1 MTADSTADS
10 VNPLATAVSWLFV
23 PASRPDRFA
32 KAAASGAD
40 AVIIDLEDAV
50 AAGDKATARDHLR
63 AAWPRDTDV
72 PVAVRVNGPRTVEFA
87 DDLAVCRALSPAA
100 VVLPKTESAAQVREA
115 AEASGC
121 RVLPLIET
129 ARGLVN
135 LDGIAAEPASVRLL
149 FGSIDLAL
157 DLGVSDDRALDTAR
171 ADLVRWSAAN
181 GRPAPVDGVTTAVR
195 DADAVTRAAARARAW
210 GFGGKL
216 CIHPAQLP
224 HVRTAFAPT
233 EDELNWARRV
243 LAAGHDAGHDAATT
257 VDGEMID
264 RPVVE
269 RARRILHQVEPAA
282 RHATS

>member
-1 MTADSTADS
+1 MSHPT
-10 VNPLATAVSWLFV
+10 NPLATAVTWLFV
-23 PASRPDRFA
+23 PATHPGRFA

-40 AVIIDLEDAV
+40 AVVVDFEDAV
-50 AAGDKATARDHLR
+50 AADDKAAARERLR
-63 AAWPRDTDV
+63 AAWPRDADV
-72 PVAVRVNGPRTVEFA
+72 PVTVRINGPGTAEYE
-87 DDLAVCRALSPAA
+87 DDLAVCRALAPAA
-100 VVLPKTESAAQVREA
+100 VVLPKTESAAQVRHTA
-115 AEASGC
+115 QASGT

-129 ARGLVN
+129 ARGLVH
-135 LDGIAAEPASVRLL
+135 LDTITAEPDGVRLL

-157 DLGVSDDRALDTAR
+157 DLGVSDDRALDSAR

-195 DADAVTRAAARARAW
+195 DPDAVTRAAARGRAW

-224 HVRTAFAPT
+224 HVRAAFAPT
-233 EDELNWARRV
+233 EEEVGWARRV
-243 LAAGHDAGHDAATT
+243 LAAGHEGAAT

-269 RARRILHQVEPAA
+269 RARRILHRAA
-282 RHATS
+282 SDARSSRP